1 MEGLA
6 LGLLV
11 VAGWAL
17 VVALRQRIRVA
28 TYFGIAYAG
37 FFAGS
42 IMWFIWNFARP
53 TRCAYLGRVAVMGK
67 RQGIGMYEVIDG
79 DPPERLAAKRATAEA
94 FAGAVTA
101 FVAGSFAEAA
111 ERFAGVLRADDAD
124 GAARYLHGRA
134 IELAASDAPWEGV
147 DQAAK

>member
-53 TRCAYLGRVAVMGK
+53 TRCATSVAS
-67 RQGIGMYEVIDG
+67 
-79 DPPERLAAKRATAEA
+79 P
-94 FAGAVTA
+94 
-101 FVAGSFAEAA
+101 
-111 ERFAGVLRADDAD
+111 
-124 GAARYLHGRA
+124 
-134 IELAASDAPWEGV
+134 
-147 DQAAK
+147 